1 VKEATMARSG
11 IQHAPVRKAKARGEQ
26 VERTDTFEALARF
39 GLVARGVVYAVIGIL
54 ALKLALGDGGDAKNQ
69 RGALQTIAQG
79 PFGKV
84 LLAIVAIGLIGY
96 ATWRLVRAALGHG
109 PEANDDTKDRIK
121 SLVSGLAYAGLCVTA
136 LQILFGSGGGGG
148 PANNPDKATGGVLD
162 WPAGQVLVVI
172 AGLIFV
178 GVGIDQ
184 ARRGI
189 QRKFLEDS
197 KTEQMN
203 EGTEKAFTL
212 AGVAGHVS
220 RAVVFAM
227 IGWFLVRAAIDYD
240 PDKAVGL
247 DGALAKLGQSTYG
260 PLALG
265 VVAAGFVAFA
275 AYSILDAR
283 YRRV

>member
-1 VKEATMARSG
+1 MESTG
-11 IQHAPVRKAKARGEQ
+11 IRGAPVQEAKARGDQ
-26 VERTDTFEALARF
+26 VERTDTFEGLARF
-39 GLVARGVVYAVIGIL
+39 GLVARGVVYAIIGVL
-54 ALKLALGDGGDAKNQ
+54 ALKLALGDGGDATNQ
-69 RGALQTIAQG
+69 QGALQTIAQG

-84 LLAIVAIGLIGY
+84 LLALVALGLIGY
-96 ATWRLVRAALGHG
+96 ATWRLLRAALGHG
-109 PEANDDTKDRIK
+109 PEAKDDTKDRLTC
-121 SLVSGLAYAGLCVTA
+121 LVSGLAYAGLSVTA
-136 LQILFGSGGGGG
+136 IKLLFGSGGGGG
-148 PANNPDKATGGVLD
+148 PGNNPDKATGGVLD

-172 AGLIFV
+172 AGLIFI

-184 ARRGI
+184 ARKGI

-212 AGVAGHVS
+212 VGMVGHVA
-220 RAVVFAM
+220 RAVIFAL
-227 IGWFLVRAAIDYD
+227 IGWFLIRAAIDYD

-275 AYSILDAR
+275 AYSVLDGR
-283 YRRV
+283 YRRL